1 MWFNWILFVMP
12 GDYPLIDYD
21 FPAKCVLFLALLFAV
36 GVGILQESG
45 RIGLLLLGGM
55 SLNFPFYIHFF
66 YIYLWIYLS
75 TYLPIYLS
83 VCLSIY
89 LSIYLSINVS
99 INVII
104 YQSMYLSIYLST
116 YLPTYLSIWRVSPI
130 FAQTHGCLD
139 FRAAKV
145 VSVPTGL
152 LASGFTQV
160 AHGRKGE
167 EIDGTWHDL
176 MALSDTVYIYNIW
189 FNFSSDSRNK
199 T

>member
-1 MWFNWILFVMP
+1 MSSKNGAVMGWNQTKCSERMWCNRILMWFNWILFVMP

-66 YIYLWIYLS
+66 ISIYES

-83 VCLSIY
+83 ICLSVC

-104 YQSMYLSIYLST
+104 YQSMYLSIYLSIYLPT
-116 YLPTYLSIWRVSPI
+116 YLPTYLFGEYPQFLHKPMGVWISERPRWCQFPPVS
-130 FAQTHGCLD
+130 
-139 FRAAKV
+139 
-145 VSVPTGL
+145 
-152 LASGFTQV
+152 
-160 AHGRKGE
+160 
-167 EIDGTWHDL
+167 
-176 MALSDTVYIYNIW
+176 
-189 FNFSSDSRNK
+189 
-199 T
+199 